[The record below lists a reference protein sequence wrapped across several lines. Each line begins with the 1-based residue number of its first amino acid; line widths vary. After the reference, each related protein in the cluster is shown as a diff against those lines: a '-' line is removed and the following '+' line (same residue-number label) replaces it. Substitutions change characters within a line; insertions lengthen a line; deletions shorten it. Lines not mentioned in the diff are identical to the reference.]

1 MTLFCRRANAMSY
14 TIFDTP
20 VLNALLYRLSLLL
33 MKIFGWRMEGELPRA
48 PKYVMIAAPHTSNW
62 DLVVMLI
69 LAFSYRTKICWMG
82 KDALFRRPFGTLSRW
97 LGGIAIDRTKANNV
111 VEQSIELF
119 REKERLVMAVP
130 PEGTRKKVRYWKT
143 GFYYIAKGAGVPIA
157 LGFIDYRR
165 KTGGFGPVVTPTGD
179 IDADMEAIQAF
190 YSNIT
195 GKISEKSDRATVAPK
210 TE

>member
-1 MTLFCRRANAMSY
+1 MRY

-20 VLNALLYRLSLLL
+20 ILKALLHWLSLILL
-33 MKIFGWRMEGELPRA
+33 KIFGWRMEGERPKT

-62 DLVVMLI
+62 DLVIMLI
-69 LAFSYRTKICWMG
+69 LAFSYKTKICWMG
-82 KDALFRRPFGTLSRW
+82 KDALFQRPFGTLFKW
-97 LGGIAIDRTKANNV
+97 LGGLPIDRARSHNV

-119 REKERLVMAVP
+119 QKNEKLVMAVP

-165 KTGGFGPVVTPTGD
+165 KTGGFGSVVTPTGD
-179 IDADMEAIQAF
+179 IEADMEAIQAF
-190 YSNIT
+190 YADIM
-195 GKISEKSDRATVAPK
+195 GKFSKKSDRATVAPRSG
-210 TE
+210 